1 MNWAWL
7 TGPARNL
14 RGVFHLLSTSND
26 KGSSITYR
34 IQSSCALFG
43 MNVLF
48 DIPVTGCLTELKE
61 FRALYH

>member
-1 MNWAWL
+1 MNRAWL
-7 TGPARNL
+7 TGPARNQ
-14 RGVFHLLSTSND
+14 RGVFNLLSTSND

-48 DIPVTGCLTELKE
+48 DNPITSCLSELKVFCE
-61 FRALYH
+61 HYH